1 MKIKNSN
8 HKVAIFCGSMFG
20 SNKGYK
26 DIAIKVTE
34 YLSNKEY
41 GIVYGGG
48 ENGLMGVVAKTA
60 LKNKAHVLY
69 SLKQFLLLLPSVHFL
84 HHHKQCHIPYWT
96 NIRSP

>member
-48 ENGLMGVVAKTA
+48 ENGLMGVVANTA
-60 LKNKAHVLY
+60 LKL
-69 SLKQFLLLLPSVHFL
+69 SLI
-84 HHHKQCHIPYWT
+84 HI
-96 NIRSP
+96 

>member
-41 GIVYGGG
+41 GIVYGA
-48 ENGLMGVVAKTA
+48 EKMD
-60 LKNKAHVLY
+60 
-69 SLKQFLLLLPSVHFL
+69 
-84 HHHKQCHIPYWT
+84 
-96 NIRSP
+96 